1 MPVFLHPRRHR
12 RLSDEERADWQA
24 LRAPIISD
32 SMNRAR
38 TMAAAIKPVGPGMR
52 LLGQA
57 LTVRTIAADI
67 TPLLYALEVAEPGDV
82 LVVDAAQHVD
92 NAVLGGH
99 MNNEALRRG
108 LVGIVIDG
116 SVRDV
121 EELRSSG
128 MPVFSRGVT
137 PAGPHSGLIGDVNL
151 SISCGGVTVDP
162 GDIVVGD
169 DDGVVVVPLDRA
181 RDVLQRCREHLEIEA
196 DWARRIADG
205 EGFAR
210 ILDLPPPED
219 AP

>member
-1 MPVFLHPRRHR
+1 MPVHLHPRRHR
-12 RLSDEERADWQA
+12 RLSEEERAAWAD

-38 TMAAAIKPVGPGMR
+38 TMAAAITPVAPGLR

-67 TPLLYALEVAEPGDV
+67 TPLLYALEIAEPGDV

-99 MNNEALRRG
+99 MNNEALKRG
-108 LVGIVIDG
+108 IAGIVIDG

-121 EELRSSG
+121 EELRTSG
-128 MPVFSRGVT
+128 MPVFSRGIT

-162 GDIVVGD
+162 GDIVIGD

-181 RDVLQRCREHLEIEA
+181 DDVARRCREHLDVEA
-196 DWARRIADG
+196 EWAWRIAAG
-205 EGFAR
+205 ESFAR
-210 ILDLPPPED
+210 ILDLPPAED